1 MIKQTLLVIFIIL
14 STTNSAMAY
23 IDPGIGAIFAQ
34 GLIGAIAAFS
44 LFFSKVRDTL
54 RRVLGLAKGESDTQK
69 NQSVK
74 SSLRRA
80 VNLRNH
86 ENHAELDV
94 RTTNIK
100 IFQ

>member
-1 MIKQTLLVIFIIL
+1 MIKQTLLVIFILL

-54 RRVLGLAKGESDTQK
+54 RRVLGLAKGESDTQTK
-69 NQSVK
+69 PEREEQPETGSK
-74 SSLRRA
+74 SKKL
-80 VNLRNH
+80 
-86 ENHAELDV
+86 
-94 RTTNIK
+94 
-100 IFQ
+100 

>member
-1 MIKQTLLVIFIIL
+1 MIKQTLLVIFILL

-54 RRVLGLAKGESDTQK
+54 RKVLGLAKGESDPQTKPERKEQPETGSK
-69 NQSVK
+69 HK
-74 SSLRRA
+74 KL
-80 VNLRNH
+80 
-86 ENHAELDV
+86 
-94 RTTNIK
+94 
-100 IFQ
+100 

>member
-1 MIKQTLLVIFIIL
+1 MIKQTLLVIFILL

-54 RRVLGLAKGESDTQK
+54 RRVLGLAKGESDPHTKPERKEQPET
-69 NQSVK
+69 
-74 SSLRRA
+74 SSKYKKL
-80 VNLRNH
+80 
-86 ENHAELDV
+86 
-94 RTTNIK
+94 
-100 IFQ
+100 